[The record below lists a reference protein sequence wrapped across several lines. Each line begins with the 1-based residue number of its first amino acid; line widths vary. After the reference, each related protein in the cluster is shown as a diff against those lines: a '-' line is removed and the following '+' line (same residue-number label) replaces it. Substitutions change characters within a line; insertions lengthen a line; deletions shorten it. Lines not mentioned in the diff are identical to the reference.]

1 MNKNWLSS
9 AFLLSIMISGFV
21 VTGITRFS
29 TVHAAINVGGI
40 ISSDTV
46 WTLANSPYIFISDVT
61 VAPGVAL
68 LIEPGVTIDF
78 SRWSLIVEG
87 TLFARGNETSRI
99 KFQSSETIV
108 GAWPPRIYFTNTS
121 TWWNVNT
128 GTGCI
133 IEYAEID
140 VSNFQY
146 ETIMG
151 GYPKISNNLI
161 FNYGNDAA
169 AIRTNGLVINNTI
182 LGGWYGIVAENG
194 TILQNTVTDTD
205 GGGILCGFISSDP
218 IYHPTIIGNLV
229 ANNSVGIYVSS
240 CSPYIANN
248 TIANNTRGIH
258 FDYYAFTRNASPVGI
273 IYNNID
279 SNNYAVFV
287 EYEGPQISIGMTYNW
302 WGTTNASL
310 IGEKIYDQKDNSGL
324 SIVNY
329 VPFLTAPA
337 ILLSD
342 SIPLP
347 TPSPSPS
354 PSPSASPYPSPTP
367 TPTPAPTP
375 SPTDQ
380 TISRIQS
387 YQYGAVPGAG
397 NEPSM
402 QTSIRLVNAPIQ
414 GDVLISVIGIQ
425 GMHTTVTDAQG
436 VVTAPMS
443 FETATVS
450 SINETGVVWT
460 RQVRSNST
468 ANNLNVEIWLGV
480 VVSQASPVITVNLD
494 SLPSNI
500 IVALTVDICEYR
512 GIAANSSLDKT
523 AINTGFGS
531 TADTGLTAPT
541 TQPNELWIGAIL
553 FESSVQQT
561 SPTNG
566 FLLLDGQPNATG
578 GRICTAFLE
587 NIVDEQGTA
596 NSGTTTKYGDELL
609 FGAWVGCMA
618 TFASTPVDTPT
629 STPSSS
635 NGTGWDIFSVKSN
648 STVTKLAFNSTSS
661 ELTFVVNG
669 PSETAGYAKVTIA
682 KSIVANA
689 ENIKVSLDG
698 NQLKYEVT
706 SNANAWLL
714 TFTYMHST
722 HQVRISL
729 AANAVVTTGIGTEYW
744 IAIIAVIAIVVIVA
758 GLLVHLKKD
767 KR

>member
-1 MNKNWLSS
+1 VNKNWLSS
-9 AFLLSIMISGFV
+9 VFLLSIMISGFMIAS
-21 VTGITRFS
+21 ITRFS
-29 TVHAAINVGGI
+29 TVQAATNVGGV

-46 WTLANSPYIFISDVT
+46 WTLTNSPYIFVGDVT
-61 VAPGVAL
+61 IAPRVTL

-78 SRWSLIVEG
+78 NSWSLIVEG
-87 TLFARGNETSRI
+87 TLYARGNENSRI
-99 KFQSSETIV
+99 KFQSSEKIV
-108 GAWPPRIYFTNTS
+108 GAWPPRIYFNDTS

-133 IEYAEID
+133 IEYAEIN

-169 AIRTNGLVINNTI
+169 AVRTNGLVINNTI

-194 TILQNTVTDTD
+194 TILQNTVIDTD
-205 GGGILCGFISSDP
+205 GGGILCGFISTDP

-248 TIANNTRGIH
+248 TIVNNTRGIR
-258 FDYYAFTRNASPVGI
+258 FDYYAFSRNAVPAGI
-273 IYNNID
+273 IYNNLD
-279 SNNYAVFV
+279 GNNYAVFV
-287 EYEGPQISIGMTYNW
+287 EYEDPQISINMTYNW

-310 IGEKIYDQKDNSGL
+310 IDQKIYDQKDNSGL
-324 SIVNY
+324 SLVNY

-337 ILLSD
+337 ILLPD
-342 SIPLP
+342 LIPLP
-347 TPSPSPS
+347 TPSSSPM
-354 PSPSASPYPSPTP
+354 
-367 TPTPAPTP
+367 PTP
-375 SPTDQ
+375 SPDNQ

-387 YQYGAVPGAG
+387 YQYGVGLGMG
-397 NEPSM
+397 NEPSV
-402 QTSIRLVNAPIQ
+402 QTSITLANAPIQ

-425 GMHTTVTDAQG
+425 GQHTTVTDAQG
-436 VVTAPMS
+436 MVTAPLS

-450 SINETGVVWT
+450 SINETGVVWA

-468 ANNLNVEIWLGV
+468 AFNLNMEVWLGV
-480 VVSQASPVITVNLD
+480 VVSQASPTITVNLD
-494 SLPSNI
+494 SLPSNMI
-500 IVALTVDICEYR
+500 MALTIDICEYN

-553 FESSVQQT
+553 FQSPGQQK

-578 GRICTAFLE
+578 GRQSTAFLE
-587 NIVDEQGTA
+587 KIVNEQGTA
-596 NSGTTTKYGDELL
+596 NSGTTIKHGDEIL
-609 FGAWVGCMA
+609 FGAWVGCVA
-618 TFASTPVDTPT
+618 TFSSTPVDAPT

-635 NGTGWDIFSVKSN
+635 NGTGWDIFSVESN
-648 STVTKLAFNSTSS
+648 STVTELAFNSTGS

-669 PSETAGYAKVTIA
+669 PSGTAGYVKVTIA

-698 NQLKYEVT
+698 TQLNYEIT

-722 HQVRISL
+722 HQVRINL
-729 AANAVVTTGIGTEYW
+729 AANAATTTLPGIEFW
-744 IAIIAVIAIVVIVA
+744 IGLGAVIVIVVIGA
-758 GLLVHLKKD
+758 CLLLYSKKR